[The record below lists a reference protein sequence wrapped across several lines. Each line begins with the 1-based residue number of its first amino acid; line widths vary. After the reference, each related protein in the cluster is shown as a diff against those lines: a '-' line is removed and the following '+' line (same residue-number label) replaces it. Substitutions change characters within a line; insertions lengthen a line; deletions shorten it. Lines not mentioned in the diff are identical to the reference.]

1 VVAALSARGVPTI
14 VTGFMRPTAQ
24 LHSPNENIPAS
35 ALREGLETT
44 IEVLRRFATLG

>member
-1 VVAALSARGVPTI
+1 VPTI